1 MSKKFVSCA
10 SKSCLRHGFV
20 QDLSKLCGEEE
31 GGQYDDGF
39 YATMTLCWPGV
50 RSRGSAVPT
59 PTPTQTPGFL
69 PRLRSTPTPNC
80 HDSGRLRLRFRLH
93 TPGADHDLFAHPYVP
108 KQVGGDSIASTLL
121 STILGTFPDNVAIF
135 HVWFRC
141 VEIRGCKT
149 GAAGAHTVHSETNP
163 GRRNILF
170 GAWARALAVKRTA
183 PAHEK
188 WSHFGRNAQYVLA
201 RSRRQR
207 EPPSGFIR
215 S

>member
-1 MSKKFVSCA
+1 MA
-10 SKSCLRHGFV
+10 
-20 QDLSKLCGEEE
+20 LSKICPSFVAKRRAANMMMAFMPRWLCADQG
-31 GGQYDDGF
+31 
-39 YATMTLCWPGV
+39 CGV
-50 RSRGSAVPT
+50 VVVL
-59 PTPTQTPGFL
+59 F
-69 PRLRSTPTPNC
+69 RLRLRLRLRAFY
-80 HDSGRLRLRFRLH
+80 HASGRLRLLIATTLGDSDSDSDSVPLVLTMTF
-93 TPGADHDLFAHPYVP
+93 FAHPYVP
-108 KQVGGDSIASTLL
+108 KQVGWDGIASTLL
-121 STILGTFPDNVAIF
+121 SKILGTFPDNVAIF
-135 HVWFRC
+135 HVWLRC